1 MILTDILNKNL
12 DVIFFFYGLA
22 FVILAITIF
31 IQLRITRK
39 SEFRLLNIL
48 WLLAWF
54 GITHGTNELIDM
66 FTIIKGANLFLEI
79 AGPLLLFVSYLFIFF
94 FGYQLINIGNK
105 KIVGLWFLAAVAFS
119 FFGLPALAGITSFHS
134 WHISARYFLGF
145 PGAILSAIGF
155 LLYYQNESDKL
166 AGIPVREHFTSVAIF
181 FGIYGVLGGLIVPQ
195 ANFFPASAINT
206 ASFIWWTGFPV
217 QFFRA
222 ICAIGIA
229 WSVGHIMNIFNVEE
243 TTLHKRAEEKLRESE
258 ERYRILSETS
268 PDCIKLFDVEGKLLY
283 INRGGLEEHGLKDIE
298 EAKNWDY
305 IGSVIKEDQEKF
317 KQAIKAATQGKT
329 STIEI
334 RHTKEGSNREA
345 CMETVTPVIGPKG
358 EIVGIF
364 GVSRDITERRQ
375 AEEDRVKLAKLQESS
390 RIKNEFMSVVSHELK
405 TPLTPLSTYVY
416 LFLKGNLGPI
426 TERQKEIILKMEKQC
441 KHLLSIIE
449 SILDVSRIETGRILE
464 LEKKPLQLTNLVK
477 STIEIFEGDLAASG
491 IQIAAVLPEDLP
503 SLVADEDKLIRA
515 LVNVLGNA
523 IRFSPEGSRIEIK
536 ARQSDGGVE
545 LQVKDHGIGIAG
557 ENLERVFDKFYQ
569 VDSSYTRKVGGLG
582 LGLTVAR
589 EIIEA
594 HGGKI
599 WAESEGLGKGTTLK
613 FTLPVV

>member
-22 FVILAITIF
+22 FVILGITIF

-155 LLYYQNESDKL
+155 LLYYQSESEKL
-166 AGIPVREHFTSVAIF
+166 TDVPVKKYFIFTAIF
-181 FGIYGVLGGLIVPQ
+181 FGIYGVLGGLIVPR
-195 ANFFPASAINT
+195 ADFFPASAINT
-206 ASFIWWTGFPV
+206 ASFILWTGFPV
-217 QFFRA
+217 QLFRA

-229 WSVGHIMNIFNVEE
+229 WSVGNIMNIFNIEE
-243 TTLHKRAEEKLRESE
+243 TTLHKRAEEEIKRAKEFSE
-258 ERYRILSETS
+258 NILDTMVDGVDIVDQNCTIQFMNKAFLDLFGKEAVGKKCYEVYRTDKKQCEFCPLHKEINIGETKTLEVSGVVGEKTFLISHTGMRNADGSFSILE
-268 PDCIKLFDVEGKLLY
+268 V
-283 INRGGLEEHGLKDIE
+283 
-298 EAKNWDY
+298 
-305 IGSVIKEDQEKF
+305 F
-317 KQAIKAATQGKT
+317 K
-329 STIEI
+329 
-334 RHTKEGSNREA
+334 
-345 CMETVTPVIGPKG
+345 
-358 EIVGIF
+358 
-364 GVSRDITERRQ
+364 DITELKI
-375 AEEDRVKLAKLQESS
+375 AEENKVKLAKLQESD
-390 RIKNEFMSVVSHELK
+390 RMKNEFMSVVSHELK
-405 TPLTPLSTYVY
+405 TPLTPLMAYIY
-416 LFLKGNLGPI
+416 LFLKGNIGPI
-426 TERQKEIILKMEKQC
+426 TEQQKETFLKMEKQS
-441 KHLLSIIE
+441 KHLLGIID
-449 SILDVSRIETGRILE
+449 SILDVSRIETGRILD
-464 LEKKPLQLTNLVK
+464 LEKKPLIIINMVK
-477 STIEIFEGDLAASG
+477 SVIEIFEDDLRSSEM
-491 IQIAAVLPEDLP
+491 QVSTDLPEDLP
-503 SLVADEDKLIRA
+503 TLVADEAKLIRA

-523 IRFSPEGSRIEIK
+523 IRFSPKGSRMEIK

-557 ENLERVFDKFYQ
+557 ENLKRVFDKFYQ
-569 VDSSYTRKVGGLG
+569 VDSSYTREVGGLG